1 MNLANQFNNLQNRRQ
16 FLSNSALGLGAFS
29 LMGLNAEAS
38 ETTVKT
44 SDDLGLPGL
53 PHFAPKAKRVIWLCM
68 AGAPSQL
75 DMFDYKPTL
84 EKMFD
89 KDLPESIRNGQ
100 RLTGMT
106 ANQSRF
112 PLAPSKYKFKQYGQS
127 GAWVSELLPHTAK
140 MVDDLCIM
148 QGMHTEQINHDPAI
162 TYLQTGNQIPGR
174 PCMGSWLSYGL
185 GSMNKNLPTY
195 VAMTPSWTGRKDA
208 QALYQRL
215 WGSGFLPSEHQG
227 IGFRS
232 QGDPVLYL
240 SDPKGVNS
248 STRRNM
254 LDSLAAMNRKH
265 FKDVNDPEINTRISQ
280 YEMAFRMQTSVPELT
295 DISKEKKSALELYG
309 PDVHKKGTFAASCL
323 LARRMVERD
332 VRMVQIF
339 HRGWDQHHNIAGD
352 LPNQCKDIDQ
362 ACYGLIQ
369 DLKQN
374 GLLDD
379 TLVVWGG
386 EFGRTNYCQGKLTRE
401 NYGRDHHPRAFTMW
415 MAGGGVKPG
424 IVHGETDEFGY
435 NITQDGIHINDLNA
449 TILNQLGID
458 HNRLTYKFQGLDFKL
473 TGVEGAKVVKDILL

>member
-16 FLSNSALGLGAFS
+16 FLSNSTLGLGALS
-29 LMGLNAEAS
+29 LMGLNTDAS

-44 SDDLGLPGL
+44 SDDIGLPDL

-112 PLAPSKYKFKQYGQS
+112 PLAPSKFKFKQHGQS
-127 GAWVSELLPHTAK
+127 GAWVSELMPHTAK

-295 DISKEKKSALELYG
+295 DTSKEKKSTLEMYG

-374 GLLDD
+374 GLLED

-435 NITQDGIHINDLNA
+435 NVVKDGIHINDLNA

-473 TGVEGAKVVKDILL
+473 TGVEGANIVKDILI

>member
-295 DISKEKKSALELYG
+295 DISKEKKSTLELYG

>member
-29 LMGLNAEAS
+29 LMGLNAAERS
-38 ETTVKT
+38 TTVKT
-44 SDDLGLPGL
+44 SSEGLPDL

-75 DMFDYKPTL
+75 DMFDYKPLL
-84 EKMFD
+84 EKMYGE
-89 KDLPESIRNGQ
+89 DLPESVRDGQ

-106 ANQSRF
+106 ANQSKF
-112 PLAPSKYKFKQYGQS
+112 PLAPSKYKFQQYGQA
-127 GAWVSELLPHTAK
+127 GAWVSELMPHTAK

-148 QGMHTEQINHDPAI
+148 KGMHTEQINHDPAI

-174 PCMGSWLSYGL
+174 PCLGSWLSYGL

-248 STRRNM
+248 STRRRM
-254 LDSLAAMNRKH
+254 LDSLAEMNRKH

-295 DISKEKKSALELYG
+295 DISKEKKSTLELYG

-352 LPNQCKDIDQ
+352 LPNQCKDVDQ

-369 DLKQN
+369 DLKQS
-374 GLLDD
+374 GLLED

-386 EFGRTNYCQGKLTRE
+386 EFGRTNYSQGKLTRE

-435 NITQDGIHINDLNA
+435 NIVKDGIHINDLNA
-449 TILNQLGID
+449 TVLNQLGID
-458 HNRLTYKFQGLDFKL
+458 HHRLSYKFQGLDFKL

>member
-16 FLSNSALGLGAFS
+16 FLSNSTLGLGALS
-29 LMGLNAEAS
+29 LMGLNTDAS

-44 SDDLGLPGL
+44 SDDIGLPDL

-106 ANQSRF
+106 SGQARF
-112 PLAPSKYKFKQYGQS
+112 PLAPSKFKFKQHGNS

-195 VAMTPSWTGRKDA
+195 VAMTPSWTGRQDA

-295 DISKEKKSALELYG
+295 DISKEKKSTLELYG

-374 GLLDD
+374 GLLED

-415 MAGGGVKPG
+415 AAGGGVKPG

-435 NITQDGIHINDLNA
+435 NIVKDGIHINDLNA

-458 HNRLTYKFQGLDFKL
+458 HNRLSYKFQGLDFKL

>member
-1 MNLANQFNNLQNRRQ
+1 MNLADQFNTLQNRRQ
-16 FLSNSALGLGAFS
+16 FLGNSALGLGAFS
-29 LMGLNAEAS
+29 FMDLNAKDNHSTPAGFPQNA
-38 ETTVKT
+38 
-44 SDDLGLPGL
+44 LGLP
-53 PHFAPKAKRVIWLCM
+53 HHAPKAKKVIWLCM
-68 AGAPSQL
+68 AGAPSHL
-75 DMFDYKPTL
+75 DMLDYKPTL

-89 KDLPESIRNGQ
+89 KDLPESVRDGQ

-112 PLAPSKYKFKQYGQS
+112 PLAPSKFKFKQHGKS
-127 GAWVSELLPHTAK
+127 GAWFSELLPWTAK
-140 MVDDLCIM
+140 MSDDLCIM
-148 QGMHTEQINHDPAI
+148 RGMHTEQINHDPAI

-174 PCMGSWLSYGL
+174 PSMGSWLSYGL
-185 GSMNKNLPTY
+185 GSMNDNLPTY

-215 WGSGFLPSEHQG
+215 WGSGFLPAEHQG

-232 QGDPVLYL
+232 SGDPVLYL

-248 STRRNM
+248 STRRRM
-254 LDSLAAMNRKH
+254 LDSLAQMNRKH
-265 FKDVNDPEINTRISQ
+265 FQDVNDPEVNARISQ

-295 DISKEKKSALELYG
+295 DISKEDKKTLELYG

-339 HRGWDQHHNIAGD
+339 HRGWDQHFNIAGD
-352 LPNQCKDIDQ
+352 LPNQCKDVDQ

-369 DLKQN
+369 DLKQR
-374 GLLDD
+374 GLLED

-386 EFGRTNYCQGKLTRE
+386 EFGRTNYSQGKLTRD
-401 NYGRDHHPRAFTMW
+401 NYGRDHHPRCFTMW
-415 MAGGGVKPG
+415 AAGGGMQPG
-424 IVHGETDEFGY
+424 IAHGNTCEFGY
-435 NITQDGIHINDLNA
+435 NIVDGGIHINDLNA

-458 HNRLTYKFQGLDFKL
+458 HNRFTYKFQGLDFKL
-473 TGVEGAKVVKDILL
+473 TGVEGARVVDEILT

>member
-1 MNLANQFNNLQNRRQ
+1 MNLADQFNTLQNRRQ
-16 FLSNSALGLGAFS
+16 FLGNSALGLGAFS
-29 LMGLNAEAS
+29 FMDLNAKDQHGAAPGI
-38 ETTVKT
+38 TQNAF
-44 SDDLGLPGL
+44 GL
-53 PHFAPKAKRVIWLCM
+53 PHHAPKAKKVIWLCM
-68 AGAPSQL
+68 AGAPSHL
-75 DMFDYKPTL
+75 DMLDYKPTL

-89 KDLPESIRNGQ
+89 KDLPESVRDGQ

-112 PLAPSKYKFKQYGQS
+112 PLAPSKFKFKQHGKS
-127 GAWVSELLPHTAK
+127 GAWFSELLPWTAK
-140 MVDDLCIM
+140 MSDDLCIM
-148 QGMHTEQINHDPAI
+148 RGMHTEQINHDPAI

-174 PCMGSWLSYGL
+174 PSMGSWLSYGL
-185 GSMNKNLPTY
+185 GSMNDNLPTY

-232 QGDPVLYL
+232 DGDPVLYL

-248 STRRNM
+248 STRRRM
-254 LDSLAAMNRKH
+254 LDSLAQMNRKH
-265 FKDVNDPEINTRISQ
+265 FQDVNDPEVNARISQ

-295 DISKEKKSALELYG
+295 DISKEDKKTLELYG

-339 HRGWDQHHNIAGD
+339 HRGWDQHFNIAGD

-362 ACYGLIQ
+362 SCYGLIQ
-369 DLKQN
+369 DLKQR
-374 GLLDD
+374 GLLED

-386 EFGRTNYCQGKLTRE
+386 EFGRTNYSQGKLTRD
-401 NYGRDHHPRAFTMW
+401 NYGRDHHPR
-415 MAGGGVKPG
+415 
-424 IVHGETDEFGY
+424 
-435 NITQDGIHINDLNA
+435 
-449 TILNQLGID
+449 
-458 HNRLTYKFQGLDFKL
+458 
-473 TGVEGAKVVKDILL
+473 